1 MSNKLRRKSNRG
13 THEILKDNLTEKESI
28 AELIKQ
34 TRATFPKGTR
44 PIMCKC
50 EKCGGIGFA
59 QDETMLDENGYTKD
73 SVCPCGGRVRKIQGL
88 PPMRAID

>member
-13 THEILKDNLTEKESI
+13 KSEIIKDNLTENESI
-28 AELIKQ
+28 LELVKQ
-34 TRATFPKGTR
+34 ARATFPKGTQ
-44 PIMCKC
+44 PIMCEC

-59 QDETMLDENGYTKD
+59 QDETMLDENGYMKEN
-73 SVCPCGGRVRKIQGL
+73 VCPCGGRVKRISGL

>member
-1 MSNKLRRKSNRG
+1 MSNKLRRKNNRG
-13 THEILKDNLTEKESI
+13 VHEILRDNLAEKESYE
-28 AELIKQ
+28 ELIKQ
-34 TRATFPKGTR
+34 VGANFPKGTT

-59 QDETMLDENGYTKD
+59 KDETMLDENGYTKD
-73 SVCPCGGRVRKIQGL
+73 SVCPCGGRVKRIQGL